1 MAFPSSA
8 GSTPAIKR
16 SHSEVGSD
24 DPDLALIPLS
34 SRRFASRIVDVY
46 VGDDR
51 FHYSVH
57 EAFLFLSKELKRQF
71 DAQKKAK
78 KGSKKNE
85 NVLNLPRETTNEFG
99 QLLEFLYIGKL
110 TLHATEPAAQAEELL
125 GLWMMGTKHEL
136 VDMQKH
142 VIRKL
147 EERDIAGKLPTL
159 QFLSFADKLYEA
171 ESDHGLRDYFRS
183 VATDVVRKVTPAD
196 MAVLSHIFTE
206 GGSFASDLFLS
217 YNKVFGPNARGSAL
231 EQAKTIK
238 VEGSEQQ
245 RAAKRAKI
253 DDGDVRTAWDKANNI
268 PEALETASLEDK
280 LLVTWVE
287 DHKAWVDIAEAWE
300 NATGDRVSIADLEH
314 RYKRIDANV
323 LRLGKRDSEL
333 LLAAKAAVEAKLNN
347 DKWPL
352 IAARIAENGGTI
364 FNPVR
369 LQRYCDALDIV
380 KSKAEDIEEKAR
392 TDALQVQSLRP
403 GQQGAGRFT
412 NANEDQIQTEIVGGV
427 RVENS
432 KPLGVKRKRRGAVKA
447 PTATAAKKPANTT
460 TTITKFTVDVSDNSD
475 EETVLASPVARNGD
489 ANGLFVGEDE
499 DEGPVDTGV
508 RVSNEKTG
516 VQNKTL
522 GNMRQDRFASDGP
535 SRGVNVVNGG
545 QAQVTNGEEVIPAAE
560 EVFDEDDVEA
570 TLDAEEVENVEE
582 DGIAGDL

>member
-1 MAFPSSA
+1 MLVS
-8 GSTPAIKR
+8 
-16 SHSEVGSD
+16 
-24 DPDLALIPLS
+24 PLS

-57 EAFLFLSKELKRQF
+57 EAFLFLSKELRRQF

-78 KGSKKNE
+78 KGTKKNE

-125 GLWMMGTKHEL
+125 GLWMMGTKHDL

-253 DDGDVRTAWDKANNI
+253 D
-268 PEALETASLEDK
+268 
-280 LLVTWVE
+280 
-287 DHKAWVDIAEAWE
+287 
-300 NATGDRVSIADLEH
+300 
-314 RYKRIDANV
+314 
-323 LRLGKRDSEL
+323 
-333 LLAAKAAVEAKLNN
+333 
-347 DKWPL
+347 
-352 IAARIAENGGTI
+352 NGGTVP
-364 FNPVR
+364 FH
-369 LQRYCDALDIV
+369 LAL
-380 KSKAEDIEEKAR
+380 
-392 TDALQVQSLRP
+392 SLH
-403 GQQGAGRFT
+403 T
-412 NANEDQIQTEIVGGV
+412 
-427 RVENS
+427 
-432 KPLGVKRKRRGAVKA
+432 
-447 PTATAAKKPANTT
+447 
-460 TTITKFTVDVSDNSD
+460 
-475 EETVLASPVARNGD
+475 
-489 ANGLFVGEDE
+489 
-499 DEGPVDTGV
+499 
-508 RVSNEKTG
+508 
-516 VQNKTL
+516 
-522 GNMRQDRFASDGP
+522 
-535 SRGVNVVNGG
+535 
-545 QAQVTNGEEVIPAAE
+545 
-560 EVFDEDDVEA
+560 
-570 TLDAEEVENVEE
+570 
-582 DGIAGDL
+582 